1 MPSAK
6 IAFVLGNGISRRGL
20 DLEAISRLGPVY
32 GCNALYREFAPE
44 LLVATDTPIA
54 REIEQTGYAKTHR
67 FVTRYPVLGTGSEK
81 IQMNFNW
88 SSGPIA
94 ISYACAESATAVYL
108 LGFDLCGLAGKF
120 NNVYADT
127 EFYKKST
134 DTETYS
140 GNWISQI
147 SSVISSYHY
156 IRFTRVLANSATPQS
171 EFQKFKNFNEIE
183 VRDFLTCINTITK

>member
-1 MPSAK
+1 MPADK
-6 IAFVLGNGISRRGL
+6 TAFVLGNGISRQGL

-32 GCNALYREFAPE
+32 GCNALYRDFAPE

-67 FVTRYPVLGTGSEK
+67 FVTRYPVSGTGSEK
-81 IQMNFNW
+81 IQINFNW

-94 ISYACAESATAVYL
+94 VSYACAEGATHIYL
-108 LGFDLCGLAGKF
+108 VGFDLTGIQGKF

-134 DTETYS
+134 DAETYS
-140 GNWISQI
+140 GNWVAQL
-147 SSVISSYHY
+147 SSVISEYYH
-156 IRFTRVLANSATPQS
+156 IKFTRVVSENSARLDT
-171 EFQKFKNFNEIE
+171 FQKFKNYTEIGI
-183 VRDFLTCINTITK
+183 RDFLTCINTTTK